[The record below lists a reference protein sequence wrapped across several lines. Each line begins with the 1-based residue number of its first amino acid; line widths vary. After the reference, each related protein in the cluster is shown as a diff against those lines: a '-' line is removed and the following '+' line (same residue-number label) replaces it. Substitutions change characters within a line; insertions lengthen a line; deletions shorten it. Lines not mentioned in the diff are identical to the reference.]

1 MTQVRVT
8 KESLLTFATACFAKA
23 GAEATIAKTM
33 AESLLWGDLLGFR
46 THGMRRLPYNVK
58 QLQSGAARGEGSVQV
73 LNSRAAVETWDA
85 NGLPGLFV
93 APQAVEKA
101 CTMALH
107 AGTGTVVVRRCEHVA
122 SLAAYLQIAT
132 DRGLLVN
139 LMAATPAQSSVAPAG
154 SSSRVFSPNPY
165 AIGVPTNGAPLLLDM
180 SFSVT
185 AAGKIRQAYDRN
197 ELLPWP
203 AIVTKTGEI
212 TNNPKAYIEE
222 GGAILPLGGADLG
235 YKGYGLCLQSEL
247 WTLGL
252 SGYGRAEAVA
262 DGEQNTFFVQVID
275 PEAFAGKAAF
285 VRVAEDL
292 LTRCLDAQP
301 IDSSQPVR
309 IPGSGALAN
318 FQEQTERGVL
328 LDELT
333 WPRLQHCAKK
343 LGVESPAVLGL

>member
-1 MTQVRVT
+1 MTQVRVAKT
-8 KESLLTFATACFAKA
+8 ELLQFATSCFEKA
-23 GAEATIAKTM
+23 GARADIAKTM
-33 AESLLWGDLLGFR
+33 AQSLLWGDLLGFN

-58 QLQSGAARGEGSVQV
+58 QLQTGAASGSGEVTV

-85 NGLPGLFV
+85 NALPGLYV
-93 APQAVEKA
+93 APLAVEKA
-101 CTMALH
+101 CEMAIH

-132 DRGLLVN
+132 DKGLLVN

-154 SSSRVFSPNPY
+154 GVSRVFSPNPY
-165 AIGVPTNGAPLLLDM
+165 AIGVPTSADPMLLDM

-185 AAGKIRQAYDRN
+185 AAGKVRQAYDRG

-203 AIVTKTGEI
+203 AIVSASGEI
-212 TNNPKAYIEE
+212 TNNPKAYIED
-222 GGAILPLGGADLG
+222 GGALLPLGGGDLG

-252 SGYGRAEAVA
+252 SGYGRADAIN
-262 DGEQNTFFVQVID
+262 DGEQNTLFVQVID

-285 VRVAEDL
+285 ERVADDL
-292 LTRCLDAQP
+292 LQRCKNAEP
-301 IDSSQPVR
+301 IDKNQPVR
-309 IPGSGALAN
+309 IPGSGALAKLK
-318 FQEQTERGVL
+318 EQAERGVL

-333 WPRLQHCAKK
+333 WPRLQHCAEK
-343 LGVESPAVLGL
+343 LGVELPATLGL